1 MAESQ
6 ALVRYP
12 PGTLVV
18 VGAFTVSGVA
28 HFAAPE
34 QFEPLVPPLPGGAR
48 AWVLAS
54 GAAELICAGGL
65 LLRSKWAPVATAGTL
80 AAVWVGN
87 WHMAL
92 HWQRSRRP
100 AWAKALAW
108 GRLPLQVPLLVW
120 AVRSPT
126 RNGSHE

>member
-1 MAESQ
+1 MAESR
-6 ALVRYP
+6 APVACP

-18 VGAFTVSGVA
+18 AGAFTVSGAA
-28 HFAAPE
+28 HFLVPE
-34 QFEPLVPPLPGGAR
+34 QFEPLVPALPGGAR

-54 GAAELICAGGL
+54 GAAELVCAAGL
-65 LLRSKWAPVATAGTL
+65 LRRSRWAPAATAATL

-87 WHMAL
+87 WHLAL
-92 HWQRSRRP
+92 QWQRSRRP

-126 RNGSHE
+126 RDGSQQ